1 MKNISPGWKYFLII
15 AAIGVLTFL
24 VVGFNS
30 RMTELRRL
38 SAQKERVAAEYDELK
53 HTELNLDAAIAYAT
67 SDEAVEEWAYEDAHK
82 KQAGDNLIVLL
93 PSEVSTP
100 EPVLMLED
108 VQSDVKNWQVWV
120 ALFFDERESP

>member
-1 MKNISPGWKYFLII
+1 MII